1 MTALEA
7 TVWMRSSGN
16 YPLYLILTWGVGLV
30 IFSLRVWLFV
40 GFLLLLLWTSVAEIR
55 KDYTTLTNRAV
66 VLDMDIRLDICIHL
80 SMGSLY
86 IILYVNLQREEG
98 ESWPRI
104 SAEVDFL
111 SMLFLYLYRQ
121 VAIIS
126 CVFV

>member
-1 MTALEA
+1 M
-7 TVWMRSSGN
+7 
-16 YPLYLILTWGVGLV
+16 
-30 IFSLRVWLFV
+30 FV